1 VSLEEFD
8 TTRQPQRRHKKQLA
22 LPSEKR
28 EQLLLQAG
36 YSKKDIDNANYCRQR
51 ARTQRQTTVDNLELD
66 ETILLLKKV
75 FWKFPKRGLLKV
87 AKHVQQSAA
96 AAAAGDHQRQHQNQT
111 SSFRRHSAPKHVEF
125 TSAGATA
132 AGVVATQTPERKDR
146 SRRRVSTPF

>member
-8 TTRQPQRRHKKQLA
+8 ATRQPQRRHKKQLA
-22 LPSEKR
+22 LPSDKR

-36 YSKKDIDNANYCRQR
+36 YSKKDIDNANYRRQR

-96 AAAAGDHQRQHQNQT
+96 AAGDHQRQLNQNQT
-111 SSFRRHSAPKHVEF
+111 SSFRRHSAPKKVEVP
-125 TSAGATA
+125 SAGATA